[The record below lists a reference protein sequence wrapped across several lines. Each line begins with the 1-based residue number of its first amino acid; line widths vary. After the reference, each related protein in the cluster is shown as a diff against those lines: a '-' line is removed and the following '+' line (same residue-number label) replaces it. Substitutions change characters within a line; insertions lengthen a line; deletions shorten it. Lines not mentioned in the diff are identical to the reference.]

1 MCVVGGGGVDMLP
14 HIELCVCGGVE
25 WTCFLILNC
34 VCGGGV
40 GVGGGHASSY

>member
-1 MCVVGGGGVDMLP
+1 MLP

-34 VCGGGV
+34 MCVCGGG
-40 GVGGGHASSY
+40 GGGGGWGGGGGGHASSY